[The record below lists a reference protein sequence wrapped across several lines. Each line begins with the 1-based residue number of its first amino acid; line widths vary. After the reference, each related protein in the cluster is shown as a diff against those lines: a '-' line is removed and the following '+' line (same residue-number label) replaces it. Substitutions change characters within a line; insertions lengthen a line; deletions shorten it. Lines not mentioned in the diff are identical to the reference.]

1 MPCFATVSRGSLGA
15 LSPAQL
21 KKSKNG
27 AAPRWA
33 AAAAPKPAGP
43 PMNHPGVAAGAL
55 LPPPGLILDPPT
67 ANHGITACSFGPTG
81 AFIGALSSACAFP
94 SLARKSYQSLISVR
108 NLQHTY

>member
-1 MPCFATVSRGSLGA
+1 MLRDSFARLTRRAVAG
-15 LSPAQL
+15 QL

-67 ANHGITACSFGPTG
+67 ANHGITGNTCVTQLGSG
-81 AFIGALSSACAFP
+81 AIRKVFIASP
-94 SLARKSYQSLISVR
+94 VR
-108 NLQHTY
+108 

>member
-1 MPCFATVSRGSLGA
+1 MGQNYAELMDTFSACFRFVQAEIRCASRPVSRGSLGA

-33 AAAAPKPAGP
+33 AAAAPKLAGP
-43 PMNHPGVAAGAL
+43 PMNHPGVAAGAF

-67 ANHGITACSFGPTG
+67 ANHGI
-81 AFIGALSSACAFP
+81 I
-94 SLARKSYQSLISVR
+94 VR
-108 NLQHTY
+108 GHAV